1 MSERHINYKF
11 KSKSKFESIKIF
23 GDSIGLPELKLKIAE
38 QAGLGAGCENELFV
52 FDAQTGQEYTNAK
65 QFFSYNTSVLVERR
79 NVVRQK
85 DIIVNV
91 VRIIIRKKY
100 HFVKIVK
107 VIIFLPLLVVS
118 KALAKTVIILIK
130 GYEFKLERNPN

>member
-11 KSKSKFESIKIF
+11 KSKSKFDSIKIF
-23 GDSIGLPELKLKIAE
+23 GDSIALPDLKLKIAE
-38 QAGLGAGCENELFV
+38 QASLGAGSENELFI

-65 QFFSYNTSVLVERR
+65 QYFSYNTSVLVERR

-91 VRIIIRKKY
+91 
-100 HFVKIVK
+100 
-107 VIIFLPLLVVS
+107 
-118 KALAKTVIILIK
+118 
-130 GYEFKLERNPN
+130 